1 MSDSTG
7 RTGNDKKATARQSSR
22 QWKVSAEVFY
32 PAASLVA
39 GKRRRSEVL
48 VRQTSGNAT
57 NSLLKK
63 ASEHAIANAIKNSS
77 SPKANKKRDSMSQ
90 RTSK

>member
-1 MSDSTG
+1 MD
-7 RTGNDKKATARQSSR
+7 
-22 QWKVSAEVFY
+22 
-32 PAASLVA
+32 
-39 GKRRRSEVL
+39 
-48 VRQTSGNAT
+48 GNAT

-63 ASEHAIANAIKNSS
+63 ASEHAIAIAIKNSS

>member
-1 MSDSTG
+1 LPRTQEIVQLFFIAIQRPPFCDSQNLEG
-7 RTGNDKKATARQSSR
+7 CHI
-22 QWKVSAEVFY
+22 
-32 PAASLVA
+32 
-39 GKRRRSEVL
+39 
-48 VRQTSGNAT
+48 SGNAT

>member
-1 MSDSTG
+1 
-7 RTGNDKKATARQSSR
+7 
-22 QWKVSAEVFY
+22 
-32 PAASLVA
+32 
-39 GKRRRSEVL
+39 
-48 VRQTSGNAT
+48 
-57 NSLLKK
+57 LLKK

>member
-1 MSDSTG
+1 MIQ
-7 RTGNDKKATARQSSR
+7 KA
-22 QWKVSAEVFY
+22 
-32 PAASLVA
+32 
-39 GKRRRSEVL
+39 
-48 VRQTSGNAT
+48 GNAKHREDAPDHENADRLILT
-57 NSLLKK
+57 VNRLLKK